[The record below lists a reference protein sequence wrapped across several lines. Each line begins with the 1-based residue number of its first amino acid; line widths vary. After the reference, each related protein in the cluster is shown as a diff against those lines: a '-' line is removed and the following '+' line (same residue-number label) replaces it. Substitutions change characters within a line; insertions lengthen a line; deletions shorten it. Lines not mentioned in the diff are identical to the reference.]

1 MRAPRRVKAWLVTW
15 EWIGD
20 HAKRDEKIAAIL
32 NPRLSETK
40 VKEIVELLYMQE
52 GYSLSEKLTCALHK
66 KRNPY
71 PANIEYSHGRWP
83 TINCGHNP
91 FLRAEPVDD
100 FAVQRDDHGFDIA
113 ASWKTIPSGELRRVT
128 LRSHQRG

>member
-1 MRAPRRVKAWLVTW
+1 MRTPRRVKAWLVTW

-20 HAKRDEKIAAIL
+20 HAKRDDKIVAIL

-66 KRNPY
+66 NEIPTPR
-71 PANIEYSHGRWP
+71 ISSTRTVDGRASIAV
-83 TINCGHNP
+83 TI
-91 FLRAEPVDD
+91 RA
-100 FAVQRDDHGFDIA
+100 
-113 ASWKTIPSGELRRVT
+113 
-128 LRSHQRG
+128 